1 MSSVFHPFP
10 QHRKSV
16 QGVNFQE
23 LLYADDTHLSLP
35 VAPGLSTTVY
45 IWMISVLVYIIHLF
59 QFPERQHTF
68 QEWKQNA
75 DFIRCQ
81 IFGRRAC
88 KPNSTDSSW
97 IVTKKLKLLVCNSLI
112 TSCGLGALEPTWMS
126 RILEQYY
133 EHLPSLYGMQA
144 IAQLQCLVYVILRYN
159 YIPSTLW
166 WQM

>member
-1 MSSVFHPFP
+1 MSFPMMSSVFHPFP

-97 IVTKKLKLLVCNSLI
+97 IVTKNWNFLSATHLLPLV
-112 TSCGLGALEPTWMS
+112 ALEHWNPPECHEYLSNTMS
-126 RILEQYY
+126 T
-133 EHLPSLYGMQA
+133 SLLCTVCK
-144 IAQLQCLVYVILRYN
+144 QLHSCNV
-159 YIPSTLW
+159 
-166 WQM
+166 